1 MKPETRNPKAE
12 GRPKSEARNL
22 NRYEQRRREDG
33 NKRMKAEIG
42 KAEGRNPKA
51 RAFHSALS
59 YFCFLL
65 STFLLSSSRLR
76 VFAVSLIELRPLKCL
91 FGFRASD
98 FLRPSVFGL
107 RISSAA
113 SGASLVPIAVIAA
126 LVGCSVGP
134 NYHRPPVLGTNAM
147 PAAFSGAGATNTGV
161 WKPAQPS
168 AHLPRGSWWEIFGDP
183 DLNRFEALATT
194 NNQQLAAAY
203 ANFQQ
208 ARALVNIAQ
217 AGYWPQLST
226 APSYLRERTSANQ
239 SRLSGGSSTFN
250 SFIMPLDASWELDLW
265 GRVRRQVESTGARM
279 TASADDLES
288 SKLAIQAEVAS
299 DYFNLRSLDA
309 QDKVL
314 QETVVAYRRSLEL
327 TQNRRKGGIATDLDV
342 SQAETQLAS
351 AEAQIPAVQLQRA
364 KFLHALAVLCGQPA
378 PTFDISVTKST
389 LAVLAAIIGLPLPA
403 TFDVNVPEGAVAAG
417 EKAIGVGSRIPV
429 AVPSELLEHRPDIA
443 AAERLMAAANADVGV
458 ACAAFYPSVT
468 INGLAGFQ
476 SVSASTLFNW
486 ESRFWSVGPTLSLP
500 LFTGGRNR
508 AQLAAA
514 RAAYDVTVAN
524 YRQTVLSAF
533 QDVEDQLAAQRLLAQ
548 QFEKES
554 AALKS
559 SRRTLDISMTKYKGG
574 VITYLEV
581 AIAQSSSLAH
591 EQTVIQLS
599 AQRLSAAVSLIKA
612 LGAGW
617 AADADQVAAQKE

>member
-1 MKPETRNPKAE
+1 MKSETRSPKSERNPKSKPPAPRAE
-12 GRPKSEARNL
+12 E
-22 NRYEQRRREDG
+22 
-33 NKRMKAEIG
+33 KRK
-42 KAEGRNPKA
+42 P
-51 RAFHSALS
+51 
-59 YFCFLL
+59 
-65 STFLLSSSRLR
+65 LR
-76 VFAVSLIELRPLKCL
+76 VHPELRPLE
-91 FGFRASD
+91 F
-98 FLRPSVFGL
+98 PFGL
-107 RISSAA
+107 RASAFVRP
-113 SGASLVPIAVIAA
+113 SGLGLRTLPLLTLLLA
-126 LVGCSVGP
+126 LLLAGCAVGP
-134 NYHRPPVLGTNAM
+134 NYQRPPALGTNAM
-147 PAAFSGAGATNTGV
+147 PPAFSGAGSTNTGI

-168 AHLPRGSWWEIFGDP
+168 AHLPRGSWWELFGDP
-183 DLNRFEALATT
+183 ELNRLEASATT

-203 ANFQQ
+203 ANLQQ
-208 ARALVNIAQ
+208 ARALVNVAR

-226 APSYLRERTSANQ
+226 APSYLRERASANQ
-239 SRLSGGSSTFN
+239 ARLSGGSSTFN
-250 SFIMPLDASWELDLW
+250 SFIIPLDASWELDLW
-265 GRVRRQVESTGARM
+265 GRVRRQVEGTSARM
-279 TASADDLES
+279 TASADDLET
-288 SKLAIQAEVAS
+288 SKLAIQSEVAI
-299 DYFNLRSLDA
+299 DYFTLRSLDA

-351 AEAQIPAVQLQRA
+351 TEAEIPAVQLQRA
-364 KFLHALAVLCGQPA
+364 NVLHALAVLCGQAA
-378 PTFDISVTKST
+378 PVFEVSVTEE
-389 LAVLAAIIGLPLPA
+389 ALAAARKAL
-403 TFDVNVPEGAVAAG
+403 DAG
-417 EKAIGVGSRIPV
+417 PGIPV
-429 AVPSELLEHRPDIA
+429 SVPSELLEHRPDISSS
-443 AAERLMAAANADVGV
+443 ERLMAAANADVGV
-458 ACAAFYPSVT
+458 AYAAFYPSVT

-514 RAAYDVTVAN
+514 RAAYDATVAN

-548 QFEKES
+548 QYDKES

-559 SRRTLDISMTKYKGG
+559 SRRTLDISMIKYKGG
-574 VITYLEV
+574 VITYLDV
-581 AIAQSSSLAH
+581 VIAQSSSLAH

-617 AADADQVAAQKE
+617 SVDAGQVAAKKE